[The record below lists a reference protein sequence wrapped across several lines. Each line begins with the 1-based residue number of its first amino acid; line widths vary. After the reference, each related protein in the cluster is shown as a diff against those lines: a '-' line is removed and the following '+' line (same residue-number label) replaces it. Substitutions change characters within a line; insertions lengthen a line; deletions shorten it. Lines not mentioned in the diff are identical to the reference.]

1 MRVEHRTPQRDIYG
15 LVGYRDRA
23 SEMGIVS
30 TLEVCA
36 KQPLYIK
43 IKPVKSRLAHG
54 MNSQVL
60 VLLILVAELVLST
73 SAELVTY
80 SCVINSSFSLADV
93 KTIRN
98 TINAAHVLSTE
109 VPLSEI
115 IETDLVPRAIVGRA
129 SLLIALIVDRVDL
142 IFDLDG
148 IHQYNSSAVIYETL
162 NATNLSLDEVNII
175 VNATFLVIG
184 YVSLNKTFSLA
195 EFRKDLARDLNV
207 TLSAVTLEPNI
218 GLSNVFVSATINNF
232 ATAKYTKSV
241 FARLNILNLKIVATV
256 TVSLSSA
263 TGKRIQALFNERLSV
278 VTMTQLTQRFND
290 NLILQGFWSDIG

>member
-1 MRVEHRTPQRDIYG
+1 
-15 LVGYRDRA
+15 
-23 SEMGIVS
+23 MGIVS